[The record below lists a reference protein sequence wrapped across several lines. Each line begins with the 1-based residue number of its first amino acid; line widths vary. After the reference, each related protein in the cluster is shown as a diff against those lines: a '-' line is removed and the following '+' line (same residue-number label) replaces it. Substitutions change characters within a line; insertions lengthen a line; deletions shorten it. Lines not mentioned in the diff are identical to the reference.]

1 MRKRIAAMIAAI
13 IMVALTVV
21 LCSCESK
28 SAKLIPVNEYDDPNI
43 DQAVASEIK
52 TAYFRKLSDENL
64 TDKRLLPKSA
74 EEVYIRHYT
83 DLSKCKAV
91 YMGCDGLAFIC
102 GLRTLEIDGYV
113 FQFSNEVY
121 FYKDG
126 KIYSPNEAYDA
137 GLITKDEAFETAT
150 FPASTAH
157 RLDDPRIDQV
167 VAVEIKE
174 TYFKKLSDENPTE
187 KGSIYSQQLPSD
199 LFIMC
204 YYGNFSGCE
213 AVMIGGDGIYY
224 TEAYRPVYVAGY
236 EIVFPSGQPLY
247 MYKEGKLYLVKE
259 AYEAGVI
266 TKNDVCELAEIFAL
280 LTEND

>member
-1 MRKRIAAMIAAI
+1 
-13 IMVALTVV
+13 
-21 LCSCESK
+21 
-28 SAKLIPVNEYDDPNI
+28 
-43 DQAVASEIK
+43 
-52 TAYFRKLSDENL
+52 
-64 TDKRLLPKSA
+64 
-74 EEVYIRHYT
+74 
-83 DLSKCKAV
+83 
-91 YMGCDGLAFIC
+91 MGCNGLVFTC

-167 VAVEIKE
+167 VAAEIKKA
-174 TYFKKLSDENPTE
+174 YFKKLSDENLTE
-187 KGSIYSQQLPSD
+187 KGSVYSPQSPSD

-213 AVMIGGDGIYY
+213 AVMIGGDGIDY

-247 MYKEGKLYLVKE
+247 MYKEGKFCLVKE
-259 AYEAGVI
+259 AYDAGVI